1 MYVLNTEK
9 KTNSKI
15 FMSKLHTIEIYSG
28 FSKITACAQTN
39 NYFEQYQLK
48 YLALTIMFWQL
59 TTSAKRFY

>member
-1 MYVLNTEK
+1 MYILNTEK

-15 FMSKLHTIEIYSG
+15 FMSKLHTIEIYLAV
-28 FSKITACAQTN
+28 SKITACAQTN

-59 TTSAKRFY
+59 TTSAKSFY